1 MFAREGDN
9 ASVLESSVGR
19 PVSVHDE
26 VRIVAPG
33 TDAEVPVGEIG
44 EALFRGPYTIR
55 GYYRSEAEDA
65 GRFTPD
71 GFYRSGDLMRCELH
85 EGRRYYYFCGRIKD
99 VVDRGG
105 EKINAEEVENVL
117 NGHPAILTSAVV
129 AMPDPVYG
137 ERVCA
142 FVIARGEGAALTLPA
157 VCGYLQEVGLAK
169 FKWPERLE
177 VVDEFPL
184 SASGKLSK
192 KALRSQIAA
201 TLEAERGLHMN
212 GEQAK

>member
-1 MFAREGDN
+1 
-9 ASVLESSVGR
+9 
-19 PVSVHDE
+19 
-26 VRIVAPG
+26 
-33 TDAEVPVGEIG
+33 
-44 EALFRGPYTIR
+44 
-55 GYYRSEAEDA
+55 
-65 GRFTPD
+65 
-71 GFYRSGDLMRCELH
+71 MRCEVH
-85 EGRRYYYFCGRIKD
+85 DGRRYYYFCGRIKD

-105 EKINAEEVENVL
+105 EKINAEEVEDVL
-117 NGHPAILTSAVV
+117 NGHPAILASAVV

-142 FVIARGEGAALTLPA
+142 FVIARLPGAALTLPM

-192 KALRSQIAA
+192 KALRGQIAA
-201 TLEAERGLHMN
+201 TFFHPQGAAARSAPHGQADLEARANRALLSRPAGLAAGACHFRQGM
-212 GEQAK
+212 GPAEPS